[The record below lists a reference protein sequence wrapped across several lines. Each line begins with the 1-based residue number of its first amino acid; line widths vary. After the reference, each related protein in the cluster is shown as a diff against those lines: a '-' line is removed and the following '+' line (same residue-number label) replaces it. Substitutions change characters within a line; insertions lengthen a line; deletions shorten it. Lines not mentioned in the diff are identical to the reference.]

1 MTLFMPDLI
10 RRKRNG
16 DRLKAD
22 EIKALICQYA
32 RGDVPDYQVA
42 ALLMAIFFRGL
53 DSDELNAWTDAM
65 LHSGEVLDLRDIPGI
80 KVDKHSTGG
89 VGDKISLCLAPAVAS
104 LGVPIPM
111 ISGRGLGHT
120 GGTLDKLESIPGF
133 QIDLSMGKAKK
144 LLADLGIF
152 LIGQTADLAPADKKL
167 YRLRDVTGTVESI
180 PLIASSIM
188 SKKIAEG
195 MDGLVLDVKV
205 GEGAFMTDLD
215 QARELAHTMIGI
227 GKGAGKTVRAL
238 LTNMACPIGLTVG
251 NALEM
256 GEAIAVMQGAGP
268 SDTVELTKAL
278 GAEMLML
285 GGKAEQA
292 DEGRTA
298 VERVLQN
305 GRALAHFAKVIE
317 AQGGDPGVCEDPTRL
332 PTAKEQQPIVAD
344 RDGFISKIRPRIV
357 AQAALEVGAGRR
369 TKEDKI
375 DPATGVKLHAKVGD
389 SIVKGQPVA
398 TLHHHDTGA
407 ETAAAMLVNAF
418 EISDSKPSQTPLII
432 EKL

>member
-1 MTLFMPDLI
+1 MTFFMPDII

-22 EIKALICQYA
+22 EIQELIRRYA
-32 RGDVPDYQVA
+32 EGDIPDYQLA
-42 ALLMAIFFRGL
+42 ALLMAVFFRGL
-53 DSDELNAWTDAM
+53 DGDELDAWTDAM
-65 LHSGEVLDLRDIPGI
+65 LHSGEVLDLSDIPGI

-167 YRLRDVTGTVESI
+167 YSLRDVTGTVESI

-215 QARELAHTMIGI
+215 QARELAHTMINI
-227 GKGAGKTVRAL
+227 GSGAGKTVTAL
-238 LTNMACPIGLTVG
+238 LTNMDRPIGLTVG

-256 GEAIAVMQGAGP
+256 AEAIAVMQGNGP

-278 GAEMLML
+278 GAEMLIL
-285 GGKAEQA
+285 GGKAKHTDEGEKAIEQA
-292 DEGRTA
+292 
-298 VERVLQN
+298 LKN

-332 PTAKEQQPIVAD
+332 PTAREQRPIVAD
-344 RDGFISKIRPRIV
+344 RDGFVRKIHPRIV

-389 SIVKGQPVA
+389 SVRRGQPVA

-407 ETAAAMLVNAF
+407 ETAAAMLFTAF
-418 EISDSKPSQTPLII
+418 EISDSMPVQAPLII